1 MIKTFHKVFYC
12 KKGVDTEV
20 GEFESIRDAKALD
33 KQMETVGSFL
43 VEAERLIEQSTVV
56 LPKNIKQNDLE
67 GVLEDIFI
75 QFASNPEGLKRALK
89 GEPMT
94 LQEPATKR
102 SARKTKTGL

>member
-43 VEAERLIEQSTVV
+43 VEAERLIEHNTIV
-56 LPKNIKQNDLE
+56 LPKGIKQNDLE
-67 GVLEDIFI
+67 NILEDIFI

-94 LQEPATKR
+94 LQEPVTKR
-102 SARKTKTGL
+102 TVRKGRTAS